1 MSGNNY
7 WEFPGGPVVRT
18 QHFHCQAWVQSL
30 IKELNPIS
38 YAVQPKNEKERV
50 KEKKKDKLSLW
61 LLLHFLFP
69 TTQKPLQIHESIFI
83 SPFFSA

>member
-1 MSGNNY
+1 M
-7 WEFPGGPVVRT
+7 VRT

-50 KEKKKDKLSLW
+50 KEKKR
-61 LLLHFLFP
+61 
-69 TTQKPLQIHESIFI
+69 QIILVVAVA
-83 SPFFSA
+83 FSFTHHSEASANT

>member
-50 KEKKKDKLSLW
+50 KEKKKRQIILVVAVAFS
-61 LLLHFLFP
+61 FP
-69 TTQKPLQIHESIFI
+69 HHSEA
-83 SPFFSA
+83 SANT